1 MIITSRHLLS
11 DSLPTGSTG
20 DAWVETLRLEAAR
33 QARGAD
39 GDGEHLQET
48 EAGGL
53 VHSLPAW
60 QEHGPHDLQ
69 GVHGETPQENV
80 SENDQWWKVIGK
92 CIIFSCKQNCILC
105 NAFLNVYNNIWKSKN
120 I

>member
-1 MIITSRHLLS
+1 MH
-11 DSLPTGSTG
+11 
-20 DAWVETLRLEAAR
+20 LEAAR
-33 QARGAD
+33 QAGGAD

-69 GVHGETPQENV
+69 GVHGETSQENV
-80 SENDQWWKVIGK
+80 SENGQWWQVKVK
-92 CIIFSCKQNCILC
+92 CFIFEINKIVLFMIL
-105 NAFLNVYNNIWKSKN
+105 
-120 I
+120 